1 MGFVGKH
8 IILKQVIDLEYH
20 GQADGFELQRQVSD
34 WCHRDL
40 IPHIEEQLG
49 KLRTRGKVYKI
60 DKLEI
65 NVQIDSA
72 GNWMAGATAQIVQKL
87 YSQVEQEIQKYQDDP
102 ALKPVTYPQLFV
114 EVFLYFL
121 QHGHLPWWSPVT
133 THHVWHEELENL
145 LITGFGENAKAQL
158 LQLLKQPGVQQRVL
172 YQIPDELFIKLMVQI
187 NGGIEKDITNL
198 INDIKNLVK
207 DAEERKT
214 VLTLFRQ
221 SAMTFIYELNSQVFA
236 EHVYAHFVHQL
247 SARGHLQH
255 IPINKGKYSTAAL
268 KNFLQQEQPKADA
281 SGYGKNEKAIK
292 EGNEKENALSLARS
306 AASVKQEG
314 IYIQN
319 AGLVITAPFL
329 PALFKKLGILDGD
342 AIRDISRAVYLVQY
356 IASGRERVAEF
367 ELGLAK
373 ILCGLE
379 SDTPV
384 DTHMRLTKEEKQEV
398 NDLLVSAIEYW
409 EILKDTTPEGLRQS
423 FLQRPGKLQFVR
435 NEWLLQVEQ
444 KPWDVLLQHLPWN
457 ISMMKLPWMPHM
469 LKTEWGY

>member
-1 MGFVGKH
+1 MGFAGKH

-65 NVQIDSA
+65 DVRIDAA

-87 YSQVEQEIQKYQDDP
+87 YNQVEQEIQKRQDDP
-102 ALKPVTYPQLFV
+102 ALKPVTHPQLFV
-114 EVFLYFL
+114 EAFLYFL

-133 THHVWHEELENL
+133 SHHVWHEELENL

-158 LQLLKQPGVQQRVL
+158 LQLLKQPDVQQRVL

-187 NGGIEKDITNL
+187 NSGIEKDITNL

-214 VLTLFRQ
+214 VLTIFRQ
-221 SAMTFIYELNSQVFA
+221 SAMAFIYEVNSQQFA

-255 IPINKGKYSTAAL
+255 ISINKGRYSTAAL
-268 KNFLQQEQPKADA
+268 KKALEQPLAEA
-281 SGYGKNEKAIK
+281 SGHGKDGDVIKAGKEKQ
-292 EGNEKENALSLARS
+292 NVLSIAKS

-314 IYIQN
+314 FYIQN
-319 AGLVITAPFL
+319 AGLVIMAPFL
-329 PALFKKLGILDGD
+329 PALFKKLALFDGD

-384 DTHMRLTKEEKQEV
+384 DTHMRLTKEEKHEV
-398 NDLLVSAIEYW
+398 HDLLVSAIEYW